1 MKKDNKKNNIGES
14 KAQTAAPT
22 KSKKNN
28 GKFQPAVK
36 NTATDSVLGIV
47 GQTRGRNES
56 KTKREDLL
64 PLD

>member
-1 MKKDNKKNNIGES
+1 MKKDNKQPAES

-22 KSKKNN
+22 KAKAK
-28 GKFQPAVK
+28 GKYQPAVK
-36 NTATDSVLGIV
+36 NTATDAVLGIV
-47 GQTRGRNES
+47 GQTPGRNQS

>member
-1 MKKDNKKNNIGES
+1 MKKDNQNKNIAEA

-22 KSKKNN
+22 KAKAK
-28 GKFQPAVK
+28 GKYQPAVK
-36 NTATDSVLGIV
+36 NTATDAVLGVV
-47 GQTRGRNES
+47 GQTAGRNQS

>member
-1 MKKDNKKNNIGES
+1 MKKDNKNKTVAE
-14 KAQTAAPT
+14 ARPQTAAPT

-28 GKFQPAVK
+28 GKYEPAVK
-36 NTATDSVLGIV
+36 NTATDNVLGMV
-47 GQTRGRNES
+47 GQTPGRNQS